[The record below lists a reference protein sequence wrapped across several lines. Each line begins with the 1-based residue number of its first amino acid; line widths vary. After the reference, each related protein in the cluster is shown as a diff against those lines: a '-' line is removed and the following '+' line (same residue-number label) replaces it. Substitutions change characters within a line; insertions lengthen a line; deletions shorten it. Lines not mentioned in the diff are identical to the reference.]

1 MMRFWLSYAYTMRPG
16 TYKMSSDK
24 QHTKTEILEI
34 AIPLFADGGY
44 AGVSM
49 RQLAQ
54 AVGIKA
60 ASLYHHFPDKQ
71 TLYIEALAQ
80 AFSKHADFMNESFA
94 LQSSPEQRLN
104 QLIHRLSIRVHEDN
118 NFRRLMQREVLDG
131 DEKRLQLLADQ
142 VFSDFFKD
150 MNELCRSL
158 SPDRDPHLMTVSI
171 LSLVLYHF
179 QITPIRSFLPGFQTS
194 HNDPEV
200 IANHVFTLLQNGC
213 RIP

>member
-1 MMRFWLSYAYTMRPG
+1 MAG
-16 TYKMSSDK
+16 DN
-24 QHTKTEILEI
+24 QHTKAEILAI
-34 AIPLFADGGY
+34 SIPLFADSGY

-49 RQLAQ
+49 RQIAH

-71 TLYIEALAQ
+71 TLYIEALTES
-80 AFSKHADFMNESFA
+80 FSKRTDFMNESFA
-94 LQSSPEQRLN
+94 LQVSPEQRLLY
-104 QLIHRLSIRVHEDN
+104 LIKGLCLQIHEDD

-142 VFSDFFKD
+142 VFSNFFKV
-150 MNELCRSL
+150 MNELCLSL
-158 SPDRDPHLMTVSI
+158 NPDRDPHLMTVSI

-179 QITPIRSFLPGFQTS
+179 QITPIRPFLPGFKNS

-200 IANHVFTLLQNGC
+200 IALHIFTMLKNGYK
-213 RIP
+213 

>member
-1 MMRFWLSYAYTMRPG
+1 
-16 TYKMSSDK
+16 MSTDR
-24 QHTKTEILEI
+24 QHTKTEIMDI

-80 AFSKHADFMNESFA
+80 AFSKHADFMNESFT
-94 LQSSPEQRLN
+94 LKSSPKQRLN
-104 QLIHRLSIRVHEDN
+104 QLIQRLSIRVHEDSI
-118 NFRRLMQREVLDG
+118 FRRLLQREILDG
-131 DEKRLQLLADQ
+131 DEKRLQLLAGQ
-142 VFSDFFKD
+142 VFGDFFKD
-150 MNELCRSL
+150 MNKLCLSL
-158 SPDRDPHLMTVSI
+158 TPNRDPHLMTVSI
-171 LSLVLYHF
+171 LSLILYHF

-200 IANHVFTLLQNGC
+200 IADHVFNLLQKGF
-213 RIP
+213 